1 MYFVFVT
8 ILILVL
14 PCKFCANAEYIQQTN
29 SNSKQ
34 SKQVLDESGESN
46 IFFESLQSSPNRI
59 QSSEEN
65 EDRYIVKYA
74 ENSTLFVKRL
84 EDARRK
90 LSDSGGK
97 NLRYF
102 LPAEK
107 AEVMYLESVEEV
119 RVWEENDEVEYV
131 ELGENQH

>member
-1 MYFVFVT
+1 MHFAFVT

-14 PCKFCANAEYIQQTN
+14 PCKLCANAEYIQQTN
-29 SNSKQ
+29 TKSKQ

-65 EDRYIVKYA
+65 EHRYIVKYA
-74 ENSTLFVKRL
+74 ENSTFFVKRL

-97 NLRYF
+97 NLQYF

-119 RVWEENDEVEYV
+119 KVWEENDEVEYV